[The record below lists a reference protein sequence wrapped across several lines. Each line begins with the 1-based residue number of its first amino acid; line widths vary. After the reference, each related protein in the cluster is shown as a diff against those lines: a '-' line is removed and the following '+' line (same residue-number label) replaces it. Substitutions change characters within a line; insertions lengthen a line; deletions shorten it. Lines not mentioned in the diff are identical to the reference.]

1 LTGGGKMADE
11 TGDDDL
17 GLALRALGF
26 GVLLGATVIVITLW
40 VVRTLQLGAA
50 PSAIPDPGGREG
62 TILLGGTML
71 GVVIGG
77 GSTWTLL
84 APLQSMYRR
93 GGLSMVAGFAAF
105 AVSLLSM
112 PVYAAFD
119 RTGLLGLA
127 GATALGALWFGRRS
141 RAAVETR

>member
-1 LTGGGKMADE
+1 MGEE

-17 GLALRALGF
+17 GLALRALAF
-26 GVLLGATVIVITLW
+26 GVLLGATVIVLTLW
-40 VVRTLQLGAA
+40 IVRTLQIGAPPTA
-50 PSAIPDPGGREG
+50 TPDPGGREA
-62 TILLGGTML
+62 TILLGGTLL

-84 APLQSMYRR
+84 ARLQSMYRR

-112 PVYAAFD
+112 PIYAAFG

-127 GATALGALWFGRRS
+127 GIAALGALWSARRS
-141 RAAVETR
+141 NRSVEAR

>member
-1 LTGGGKMADE
+1 MADE

-17 GLALRALGF
+17 GLALRALAF

-40 VVRTLQLGAA
+40 VVRTLQIGAPPTA
-50 PSAIPDPGGREG
+50 TPDPGGREG
-62 TILLGGTML
+62 TILLGGTLL

-84 APLQSMYRR
+84 APLPSMFRR

-112 PVYAAFD
+112 PVYAAFG

-127 GATALGALWFGRRS
+127 GVAAIGALWFGRRS
-141 RAAVETR
+141 GPTVETR